1 VITRSRLG
9 KEELLQ
15 DVSGVNLY
23 IKLLDFFP
31 KRRCLVW
38 TLGGL
43 FFLDWYWAIGESGS
57 KIDSDVMIRHFPLCT
72 APLLSQP
79 FLYLL
84 RHHHNR
90 EPLPYTRG
98 IASFPKIW
106 RRFPVSCIA
115 SGAFITRS
123 AMEVKGINKG
133 CPGESFGMAFRTSS
147 TQNPAPRRC
156 SPQSA
161 SRMAPQPVA

>member
-9 KEELLQ
+9 KEKLLQ

-23 IKLLDFFP
+23 IKLLDFFSETA
-31 KRRCLVW
+31 L
-38 TLGGL
+38 LGMDFRGA

-90 EPLPYTRG
+90 EPLP
-98 IASFPKIW
+98 
-106 RRFPVSCIA
+106 
-115 SGAFITRS
+115 
-123 AMEVKGINKG
+123 
-133 CPGESFGMAFRTSS
+133 
-147 TQNPAPRRC
+147 
-156 SPQSA
+156 
-161 SRMAPQPVA
+161 